1 MKMKMLVTQS
11 KAEMIR
17 MLRNKY
23 FVFWSLFMPI
33 LFYFIFTRVVNTGT
47 DSPKDWQAHYL
58 MSMTTFSVMGSSIMS
73 LGIRLVQ
80 ERTQGWT
87 LYMRITP
94 LSNTA
99 YFFAKMMSQTLVH
112 LMSIIV
118 IFTAGVLINGVSL
131 TAVQWILSALW
142 ILAASM
148 PFLALGTLVGT
159 MKRVD
164 TASGVSNVI
173 YMVLAVTGG
182 MWMPV
187 ELFPQLMQNI
197 VKWLPA
203 YNFGNGAWEIVAGG
217 QPHLSNIFILAGYF
231 FLLVLLSGY
240 IRRKQEVV

>member
-1 MKMKMLVTQS
+1 MNMWIAQC
-11 KAEMIR
+11 KAEIKR

-33 LFYFIFTRVVNTGT
+33 LFYYIFTRVVNTGAA
-47 DSPKDWQAHYL
+47 DQEAWQAHYL

-94 LSNTA
+94 LSHTA
-99 YFFAKMMSQTLVH
+99 YFFAKMASQTLIH
-112 LMSIIV
+112 LFSILV
-118 IFTAGVLINGVSL
+118 IFIAGILINGVSL
-131 TAVQWILSALW
+131 SVGVWIMSALW
-142 ILAASM
+142 IVAAST

-173 YMVLAVTGG
+173 YMVLAVCGG

-187 ELFPQLMQNI
+187 EVFPDLMQRI
-197 VKWLPA
+197 VKWLPS
-203 YNFGNGAWEIVAGG
+203 YNFGNGAWEIVAGNLPAG
-217 QPHLSNIFILAGYF
+217 SSIFILIGYSIIF
-231 FLLVLLSGY
+231 MMVSNY
-240 IRRKQEVV
+240 IRRKQEAV

>member
-1 MKMKMLVTQS
+1 MNMWIAQC
-11 KAEMIR
+11 KAEITR

-33 LFYFIFTRVVNTGT
+33 LFYYIFTRVVNTGVA
-47 DSPKDWQAHYL
+47 DQEAWQAHYL

-94 LSNTA
+94 LSHTA
-99 YFFAKMMSQTLVH
+99 YFFAKMASQTLIH
-112 LMSIIV
+112 LFSILV
-118 IFTAGVLINGVSL
+118 IFVAGILLNGVSL
-131 TAVQWILSALW
+131 TVGVWIMSASWILV
-142 ILAASM
+142 AST

-173 YMVLAVTGG
+173 YMVLAVCGG

-187 ELFPQLMQNI
+187 EVFPDLMQRI
-197 VKWLPA
+197 VKWLPS
-203 YNFGNGAWEIVAGG
+203 YNFGNGAWEIAAGHVPAG
-217 QPHLSNIFILAGYF
+217 NSIFILIGYSIIF
-231 FLLVLLSGY
+231 MLVSNY